1 MAFDETLLDEPAR
14 LEGRDEHRLLWALAT
29 AGAQVRR
36 AVETVRDF
44 GVDSLRGAGVPRAL
58 LVATDSAPSAASRL
72 VTRLSCTRTPA
83 LTWHG
88 VELPRWAGPADALLV
103 GSVDGR
109 HPRLAALTA
118 QGVQRGMAM
127 AVVAPAGS
135 QVAAGAAGRVPV
147 HELPRDLHP
156 RAARWSVLTPLLQA
170 LDALEIDHIPTGTL
184 IELADA
190 LDRTAEACRPT
201 GDAFTNPAKSLA
213 IEFAE
218 AVPLIVGAG
227 ALAGVAARAISDAL
241 QQFAG
246 VNSVSVSLP
255 DGVGRAGALLRGSG
269 PQSVEDF
276 FRDRVDEPAAGRRP
290 RLLVVGDDGS
300 ADDTLLGDRSDAQIQ
315 LDEKAARRA
324 AGALH
329 ELADELGLR
338 HSSVDVPNGDPLA
351 RFAAATAFGEFTAA
365 YLALGLGLDPGS
377 PGPAERAH

>member
-1 MAFDETLLDEPAR
+1 VTFDEALLDEPAQ
-14 LEGRDEHRLLWALAT
+14 LEHRDEHRLLWALAT

-36 AVETVRDF
+36 AVETVGDF
-44 GVDSLRGAGVPRAL
+44 GAERLRGDEIPRAL

-72 VTRLSCTRTPA
+72 ICRLSCTRTPA

-88 VELPRWAGPADALLV
+88 VELPRWAGPADALLI

-109 HPRLAALTA
+109 HPRLAELAA
-118 QGVQRGMAM
+118 QGAQRGMAM
-127 AVVAPAGS
+127 AVVAPPGS
-135 QVAAGAAGRVPV
+135 QVAAAAGRAPL

-156 RAARWSVLTPLLQA
+156 RAARWSVLTPLLQT
-170 LDALEIDHIPTGTL
+170 LDVLGINPIPTGTL
-184 IELADA
+184 IEVAEA
-190 LDRTAEACRPT
+190 LDQQAEACRPN

-218 AVPLIVGAG
+218 SVPLIVGAG

-246 VNSVSVSLP
+246 ASSVSVSLP
-255 DGVGRAGALLRGSG
+255 DGVARAGALLRGAG
-269 PQSVEDF
+269 AAPEEDF
-276 FRDRVDEPAAGRRP
+276 FRDRVDEPAARRP

-300 ADDTLLGDRSDAQIQ
+300 AEDMLLGDRSDAHIQ

-329 ELADELGLR
+329 ELASELGLR
-338 HSSVDVPNGDPLA
+338 HSTVDVPNGDPLA
-351 RFAAATAFGEFTAA
+351 RFASATAFGEFTAA
-365 YLALGLGLDPGS
+365 YLALGLGLDPGA